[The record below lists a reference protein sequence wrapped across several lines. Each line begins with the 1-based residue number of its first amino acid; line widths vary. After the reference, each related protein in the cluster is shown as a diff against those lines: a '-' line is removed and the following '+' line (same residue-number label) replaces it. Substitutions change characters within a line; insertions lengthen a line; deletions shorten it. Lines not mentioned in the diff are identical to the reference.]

1 LGLSYGVEARQETT
15 LLTEKAARYLARGP
29 ADVVDLIGHI
39 CNLPAAPRIVAE
51 HMAQA
56 MFAGRPEFVCDS
68 HGRWS
73 IVQLPA
79 IEDRG
84 AGELPVREPVTYPP
98 PRRGRRNARS
108 FAPPQPLASLTWA
121 VVDVE
126 TTGGRL
132 YSDRITEVAAVIVEN
147 REIKEVYET
156 LVNPLRTIPPMIS
169 KITNITYEMVRN
181 APTMSSVAPVLVEK
195 LAGRVFV
202 AHNANFDWR
211 FVCSEVSRVSGQQ
224 LSGQRLCTVRLAK
237 RLLPQ
242 LNRKS
247 LDYVAD
253 YYGIENHARHRAGG
267 DALATAKCLIHMLD
281 DAADRGCETWDDL
294 DKLLR
299 HRASKQK
306 KKKSAFPTSITRDTT
321 A

>member
-1 LGLSYGVEARQETT
+1 LSYGVEARQETT
-15 LLTEKAARYLARGP
+15 LLTEKAARYLAKGP

-56 MFAGRPEFVCDS
+56 MFAGRPEFVCDAL
-68 HGRWS
+68 GRWS

-79 IEDRG
+79 VENRG

-98 PRRGRRNARS
+98 PRRGRRSTKS
-108 FAPPQPLASLTWA
+108 FAPPQPLESLTWA

-147 REIKEVYET
+147 GEIKEVYET

-169 KITNITYEMVRN
+169 RITNITYEMVRN

-211 FVCSEVSRVSGQQ
+211 FVCNEVSRVSGQQ

-242 LNRKS
+242 LQRKS
-247 LDYVAD
+247 LDYVSH
-253 YYGIENHARHRAGG
+253 YYGVENHARHRAGG
-267 DALATAKCLIHMLD
+267 DAVATAKCLIRMLGE
-281 DAADRGCETWDDL
+281 AQDRGCETWDDL

-299 HRASKQK
+299 HRASKK
-306 KKKSAFPTSITRDTT
+306 KKRRSAFPTSITRDTT

>member
-1 LGLSYGVEARQETT
+1 VSYGVQARPEST
-15 LLTEKAARYLARGP
+15 LLTERAARYLEKGP

-56 MFAGRPEFVCDS
+56 MFAGRPEFVVDPL
-68 HGRWS
+68 GRWS
-73 IVQLPA
+73 IVPSA
-79 IEDRG
+79 AVENRG

-98 PRRGRRNARS
+98 PGRRRRG
-108 FAPPQPLASLTWA
+108 APRIVSREPLSSMTWA

-147 REIKEVYET
+147 GEIREVYET
-156 LVNPLRTIPPMIS
+156 LVNPLCTIPPMIS
-169 KITNITYEMVRN
+169 KITNITCEMVRN
-181 APTMSSVAPVLVEK
+181 APTFSMIAPTIVEK

-211 FVCSEVSRVSGQQ
+211 FICSEVSRTSGQE

-247 LDYVAD
+247 LDHVAN
-253 YYGIENHARHRAGG
+253 YYGVENHARHRAGG
-267 DALATAKCLIHMLD
+267 DAVATAKCLIRMLD
-281 DAADRGCETWDDL
+281 EAADRGCETWDDL

-299 HRASKQK
+299 HRASRK
-306 KKKSAFPTSITRDTT
+306 KKKRSAFPSPVSKDTT

>member
-1 LGLSYGVEARQETT
+1 MTYGIQARPEAT
-15 LLTEKAARYLARGP
+15 LLTDRAARFLEKGP

-56 MFAGRPEFVCDS
+56 MFAGRPEFVCDPL
-68 HGRWS
+68 GRWT
-73 IVQLPA
+73 IVEMPGA
-79 IEDRG
+79 PDRG
-84 AGELPVREPVTYPP
+84 AGELPVREPMTYPP
-98 PRRGRRNARS
+98 PRRGRRAKLTL
-108 FAPPQPLASLTWA
+108 PPQPLATISWA

-126 TTGGRL
+126 TTGGRI

-147 REIKEVYET
+147 GEIKEVYET
-156 LVNPLRTIPPMIS
+156 LVNPLRAIPPMIS

-181 APTMSSVAPVLVEK
+181 APTFSAIAPEIVDK

-202 AHNANFDWR
+202 AHNVMFDWK
-211 FVCSEVSRVSGQQ
+211 FISNEVSRTSGTQ
-224 LSGQRLCTVRLAK
+224 LLGQRLCTVRLAK

-247 LDYVAD
+247 LDYVSD
-253 YYGIENHARHRAGG
+253 YYGVENHARHRAGG
-267 DALATAKCLIHMLD
+267 DAVATAKCLIRMLD

-294 DKLLR
+294 DRLLR
-299 HRASKQK
+299 YRASKK
-306 KKKSAFPTSITRDTT
+306 KKRRSAFPSPISKDTT